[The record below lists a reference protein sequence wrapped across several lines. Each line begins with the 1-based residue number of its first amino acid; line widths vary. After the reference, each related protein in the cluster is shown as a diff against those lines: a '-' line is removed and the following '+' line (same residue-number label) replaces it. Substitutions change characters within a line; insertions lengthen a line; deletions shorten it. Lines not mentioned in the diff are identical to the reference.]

1 MSQTKSQLIGDV
13 SGGANFSG
21 IVTASSF
28 SGNVTGNV
36 TGNVNAGGVNVT
48 GVVTATSFSG
58 DGSGLTG
65 AGSTV
70 ADDTTTNAT
79 FYPLFTTITD
89 GTVTATKVSTSKL
102 TFNPSTGTVV
112 ATTFSGAFSGNSST
126 ATTLQTARTIN
137 GISFNG
143 SADIITN
150 PTSGAYS
157 NGNGTRTVSTGSPT
171 GGSDGDIWYKY

>member
-79 FYPLFTTITD
+79 FYPLFTDQTS
-89 GTVTATKVSTSKL
+89 GTVTATKVSTTKL
-102 TFNPSTGTVV
+102 TFNPSTGLVV
-112 ATTFSGAFSGNSST
+112 AGIVS
-126 ATTLQTARTIN
+126 ATGIGTLGT
-137 GISFNG
+137 
-143 SADIITN
+143 
-150 PTSGAYS
+150 
-157 NGNGTRTVSTGSPT
+157 NGTGSRTVSTGSPT